1 MGDDIYFPGDYNSEN
16 SPEENSMKRTR
27 IYLAMGTLIFASL
40 ACQAVMGGRNNSTTA
55 TPPPAIDNATQP
67 SDVQPTEAPTESN
80 GSSNS
85 SVKTD
90 FPMTADAYNI
100 TQVGDGSLVYYT
112 KLSADDALKFYR
124 DAYTAKGYT
133 ERQILT
139 VVSNGTFSIVFDGDP
154 SGKAVVIQSV
164 DLGNGSRTIAI
175 RLESV

>member
-1 MGDDIYFPGDYNSEN
+1 
-16 SPEENSMKRTR
+16 MKRTR
-27 IYLAMGTLIFASL
+27 IYLAISALVFASL
-40 ACQAVMGGRNNSTTA
+40 ACQAVMGGRNNAPTA
-55 TPPPAIDNATQP
+55 VPPSSDNATQPATQP
-67 SDVQPTEAPTESN
+67 SDVQPTQAPSDNSSN
-80 GSSNS
+80 SNS

-90 FPMTADAYNI
+90 FPLTPDAYNI
-100 TQVGDGSLVYYT
+100 TQVGDGSIIYYT

-124 DAYTAKGYT
+124 DTYTAKGYK
-133 ERQILT
+133 ERKILT